1 METNRTL
8 SCCNL
13 SSDLIVTRAKPGS
26 RAARAEQHEGGSCR
40 EGLTCV
46 RWSVGSISLP
56 RVQHLERVLTGAL
69 VGTVL
74 TEFFSLARS
83 YSQRKSAM
91 PTVGFNAS

>member
-1 METNRTL
+1 MICL
-8 SCCNL
+8 GCCDL

-56 RVQHLERVLTGAL
+56 RVQHLERFLTGAL

-74 TEFFSLARS
+74 TEFFSGTAYGDSGWANLMIER
-83 YSQRKSAM
+83 
-91 PTVGFNAS
+91 